1 MKFVVAGGRNIKEIT
16 AYGKLVELRI
26 TRTHPFCG
34 ATEIV
39 CGMAM
44 GADMAG
50 KIYGDYYG
58 IPVMSFEPDYNKY
71 GRYRAPKIRNSKMAV
86 YGDALVLIW
95 DGKSGG
101 SRHMKEAMLALNKP
115 VYEIILG
122 INSETK

>member
-1 MKFVVAGGRNIKEIT
+1 MKFIVAGGRNIKED
-16 AYGKLVELRI
+16 AALYEL
-26 TRTHPFCG
+26 TRLRMANDHPFCL

-39 CGMAM
+39 CGYAK

-50 KIYGDYYG
+50 KSYGDYYG
-58 IPVMSFEPDYNKY
+58 ITVVPFKPDYVRY

-86 YGDALVLIW
+86 YGQALLLIW

-115 VYEIILG
+115 VYEIIMEVP
-122 INSETK
+122 SV